1 MANDGIYINN
11 NPGQVIMNQG
21 RNNSVVQNVNYI
33 GKHDEY
39 GELKQKLA
47 ELIQALE
54 TTTEI
59 DQDTKQEFLSILY
72 GPKSLVEKGNC
83 TPRVLNRLNNTLV
96 ELGGIVA
103 GSAALGQVVS
113 ATMDVVGGFL
123 K

>member
-72 GPKSLVEKGNC
+72 GPKSLVE
-83 TPRVLNRLNNTLV
+83 RVIAL
-96 ELGGIVA
+96 LGC
-103 GSAALGQVVS
+103 
-113 ATMDVVGGFL
+113 
-123 K
+123 